1 MYTPD
6 MKKKPIEML
15 IGMVN
20 QANNFGFNPEDL
32 EVLAPVVQEADTE
45 GRDTKVDIDLT
56 ILPSE
61 QEDDFVTFT
70 YARIPLGELFGQ
82 INPGFREVD
91 VPLNEN
97 GVPADADAFYAEI
110 LRKFGVNMDAE
121 NFEFSLKS
129 AGVITVTAKPNNYAY
144 IGSFDIAVVNSLA
157 SRIATTE
164 LQGFAMENV
173 EANDQPAS

>member
-6 MKKKPIEML
+6 MKKKPLQML

-20 QANNFGFNPEDL
+20 QANGFGFKPEDL
-32 EVLAPVVQEADTE
+32 EVLAPVVQEADTD

-70 YARIPLGELFGQ
+70 YARIPLDELFGQ

-97 GVPADADAFYAEI
+97 GVPADAGVFYAEV
-110 LRKFGVNMDAE
+110 LRKFGVNMDTE
-121 NFEFSLKS
+121 NFDYTLKS
-129 AGVITVTAKPNNYAY
+129 AGVLTVTAKSTNYAY
-144 IGSFDIAVVNSLA
+144 TGSFDIAITNSLV
-157 SRIATTE
+157 SRVATVE
-164 LQGFAMENV
+164 LEGF
-173 EANDQPAS
+173 DQQNLVN